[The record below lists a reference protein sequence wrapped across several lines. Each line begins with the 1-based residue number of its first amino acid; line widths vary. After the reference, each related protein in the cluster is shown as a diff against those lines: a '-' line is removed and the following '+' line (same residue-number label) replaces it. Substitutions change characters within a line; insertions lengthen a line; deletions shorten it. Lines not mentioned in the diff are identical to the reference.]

1 MEDKKIDTT
10 EMQIASSKILANG
23 EAYFKLFEKH
33 VPRDLG
39 AGADV
44 MLYKIGNMTCMLELI
59 ALNPAASYV
68 IVGNEAASNALKVM
82 LPEATKVKYLR
93 EFDFK
98 ETDMK
103 FDCIVMNPPYQ
114 HGLCDKILK
123 EALNHLK
130 DDGIV
135 ISLQP
140 IKPWQKADLLGNPFP
155 IAGSFVSEII
165 RGHEANVLF
174 DIATQ
179 DLGIITN
186 KESIGKVVL
195 TENRE
200 LLDKIIQKLSSLP
213 SIYLR
218 KSKEYK
224 PWSLN
229 IAENSCRMNTA
240 APGKIT
246 EGCYQIV
253 ATKREVAFENKKLGP
268 SSVYVECV
276 GKEEREFA
284 WNFYRSTFM
293 RFVYKSLGFGYAPG
307 KFIPDWR
314 AIETNYSKL
323 WDDARFYEYFDISDE
338 EQKII
343 EKSLL

>member
-1 MEDKKIDTT
+1 MLNKSINVDYLKD
-10 EMQIASSKILANG
+10 
-23 EAYFKLFEKH
+23 FDFEK
-33 VPRDLG
+33 
-39 AGADV
+39 
-44 MLYKIGNMTCMLELI
+44 N
-59 ALNPAASYV
+59 
-68 IVGNEAASNALKVM
+68 
-82 LPEATKVKYLR
+82 
-93 EFDFK
+93 
-98 ETDMK
+98 DMK

-123 EALNHLK
+123 EALTHLK
-130 DDGIV
+130 DDGTI

-155 IAGSFVSEII
+155 ITGTFVSEII
-165 RGHEANVLF
+165 RSHEANVLF
-174 DIATQ
+174 DITTQ

-186 KESIGKVVL
+186 KEWIGKIAL

-218 KSKEYK
+218 KSKIYK

-229 IAENSCRMNTA
+229 IAENSCRIHTA

-253 ATKREVAFENKKLGP
+253 AAKREDAFANKKLGP
-268 SSVYVECV
+268 STVCV
-276 GKEEREFA
+276 DCVSEEEREFA

-314 AIETNYSKL
+314 AIESNYSKL
-323 WDDARFYEYFDISDE
+323 WDDARFYEYFDISSE

-343 EKSLL
+343 EKSLV